1 MTLVSKSVHE
11 SHAGEKS
18 VVSGG
23 ENTGEN
29 DGVDDTSSSFGACHL
44 KDEGEGRRAGFLGV
58 EIGVVVWHVETD

>member
-23 ENTGEN
+23 ENTSKN
-29 DGVDDTSSSFGACHL
+29 DGVDDTSGSFGACHL
-44 KDEGEGRRAGFLGV
+44 KDKGEWRRAGFLGV
-58 EIGVVVWHVETD
+58 EIGVVVWYVETN